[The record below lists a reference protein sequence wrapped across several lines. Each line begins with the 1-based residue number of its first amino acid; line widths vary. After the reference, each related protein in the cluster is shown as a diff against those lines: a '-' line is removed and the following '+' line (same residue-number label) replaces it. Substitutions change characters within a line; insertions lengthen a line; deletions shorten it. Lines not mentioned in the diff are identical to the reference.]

1 MKPARRLTGVAAA
14 VAAEEILAVVAAAA
28 EGAREEEETEADLA
42 AAVGTGK
49 RSFLT
54 IKT

>member
-14 VAAEEILAVVAAAA
+14 VAAEEILVVVAAAA
-28 EGAREEEETEADLA
+28 EGAREEETEADLA
-42 AAVGTGK
+42 AAVETGK